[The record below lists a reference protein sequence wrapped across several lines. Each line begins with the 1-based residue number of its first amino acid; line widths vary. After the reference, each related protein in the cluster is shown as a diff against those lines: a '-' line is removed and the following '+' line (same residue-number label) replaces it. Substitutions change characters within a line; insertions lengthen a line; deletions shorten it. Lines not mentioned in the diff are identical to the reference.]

1 MLAWPDIVIIIGYF
15 VIVLGLGAYLTR
27 YIKSQKDFFLAG
39 RKMPW
44 WIVACSLQATDIGPE
59 TYIGVTGIV
68 AATGLAWL
76 NYDWLPACAIPCIIS
91 AWFFVRHYR
100 RSGVYTIPEFIERR
114 YNAPMRVLWGVLFI
128 IVRTLT
134 LGVVIYTMALP
145 LSLIVG
151 WPWWLSLLVAAGVTG
166 IYCFL
171 GGLTGVMITD
181 VLQFIIMIVC
191 AAGLIIFSLREVGGW
206 DGLYSALPRQMFH
219 VVLSRTEGNADT
231 WWGAMFIGTLSLG
244 LAYWCTDQN
253 TLQRTFACRSDAE
266 SRAALVVG
274 SIIKYPMT
282 FIWGL
287 VGLCA
292 AVLFKDVIAENPD
305 NAMPKIVT
313 SLLPVGTAGAAIT
326 ALYAAGMSSCD
337 SLLTSMSTVLTRD
350 IYQRFLVKDKPDM
363 HYVWAGRV
371 SIILILICGTLFA
384 TVVFPVFGAAYVA
397 WQSVLSYIQFPLF
410 ATLAL
415 GIFYKKAT
423 ALPAFIGLLTG
434 SVSAFVLDR
443 FVGPALVPYW
453 WSFVWAGWVGGIL
466 TAAIIIC
473 GSRFTKPYSQ
483 EKLKGLCWRTIE
495 EKEEVT
501 AWSLLDWRLWSVVS
515 IAVGVLLTLIF
526 WLVL

>member
-44 WIVACSLQATDIGPE
+44 WIAACSLQATDIGPE
-59 TYIGVTGIV
+59 TYIGVTGVV

-76 NYDWLPACAIPCIIS
+76 NYDWLPACAIPCIVS
-91 AWFFVRHYR
+91 AWFFVRHYW
-100 RSGVYTIPEFIERR
+100 RSRVYTIPEFIERR

-191 AAGLIIFSLREVGGW
+191 AVGLIIFSLREVGGW
-206 DGLYSALPRQMFH
+206 DGLYAALPRQMFH
-219 VVLSRTEGNADT
+219 VVLSRTEGNPDT

-266 SRAALVVG
+266 ARIALVVG

-313 SLLPVGTAGAAIT
+313 SLLPVGAAGAAIT

-350 IYQRFLVKDKPDM
+350 IYRRFLVKKKPDM

-371 SIILILICGTLFA
+371 SIIVILICGTLFA

-415 GIFYKKAT
+415 GIFYRKAT

-443 FVGPALVPYW
+443 FVGPNVIPYW
-453 WSFVWAGWVGGIL
+453 WSFVWAGWAGGVL
-466 TAAIIIC
+466 TAVIIIF

-483 EKLKGLCWRTIE
+483 AKLKGLCWRTIE
-495 EKEEVT
+495 EKQETKPPV
-501 AWSLLDWRLWSVVS
+501 LLDWRFWSVVS

>member
-68 AATGLAWL
+68 AASGLAWL

-114 YNAPMRVLWGVLFI
+114 YNAPMRVLWSVLFI
-128 IVRTLT
+128 VVRTLT

-166 IYCFL
+166 AYCFL

-191 AAGLIIFSLREVGGW
+191 AVGLIIFSLREVGGW
-206 DGLYSALPRQMFH
+206 EGLHSALPRQMFH
-219 VVLSRTEGNADT
+219 VVLSRTEGTADT

-266 SRAALVVG
+266 ARTALVVG

-292 AVLFKDVIAENPD
+292 AVLFTDVIAENPD

-313 SLLPVGTAGAAIT
+313 SLLPVGTVGAAIT

-350 IYQRFLVKDKPDM
+350 IYQRFLVKNKPDM
-363 HYVWAGRV
+363 HYVWAGRAF
-371 SIILILICGTLFA
+371 IILILICGTLFA

-443 FVGPALVPYW
+443 FVGPVVMPYW
-453 WSFVWAGWVGGIL
+453 WSFVWAGWAGGVL

-495 EKEEVT
+495 EKEET
-501 AWSLLDWRLWSVVS
+501 TKLLIDWRLWSIVS
-515 IAVGVLLTLIF
+515 LIVGVSLTLIF

>member
-1 MLAWPDIVIIIGYF
+1 MLAWPDIVIIVGYF
-15 VIVLGLGAYLTR
+15 AIVLGLGIYFTR

-39 RKMPW
+39 KKMPW
-44 WIVACSLQATDIGPE
+44 WIAACSLQATDIGPE
-59 TYIGVTGIV
+59 TYIGVTGVV
-68 AATGLAWL
+68 AASGLAWL

-91 AWFFVRHYR
+91 AWFFVRHYW
-100 RSGVYTIPEFIERR
+100 RSGVYTIPEFIEKR
-114 YNAPMRVLWGVLFI
+114 YNSSMRALWGVLFI

-145 LSLIVG
+145 LSLIIG

-166 IYCFL
+166 LYCFL

-181 VLQFIIMIVC
+181 VLQFIIMTVC
-191 AAGLIIFSLREVGGW
+191 AVGLIFFSLRKVGGW
-206 DGLYSALPRQMFH
+206 SGLHSALPRQMFH
-219 VVLSRTEGNADT
+219 VVLSRSEGTADT

-253 TLQRTFACRSDAE
+253 TLQRTFACRSDTD
-266 SRAALVVG
+266 SRIALVVG

-292 AVLFKDVIAENPD
+292 AVLFPDIIAENPD
-305 NAMPKIVT
+305 NAMPKVVT
-313 SLLPVGTAGAAIT
+313 TLLPVGTAGAAIT

-350 IYQRFLVKDKPDM
+350 IYQRFLVKNKPDM

-371 SIILILICGTLFA
+371 SIILLLICGGLFA

-423 ALPAFIGLLTG
+423 ALPAFIGLLVG
-434 SVSAFVLDR
+434 SASAFVLDR
-443 FVGPALVPYW
+443 FVGPAVTPFW
-453 WSFVWAGWVGGIL
+453 WSFVWAGWAGGIL
-466 TAAIIIC
+466 TAAIIIG
-473 GSRFTKPYSQ
+473 GSHFTKPYSK
-483 EKLKGLCWRTIE
+483 EKLKGLCWGTIE
-495 EKEEVT
+495 KKEEEGP
-501 AWSLLDWRLWSVVS
+501 SIIMDWRLWSIVSLVVG
-515 IAVGVLLTLIF
+515 ILLTLTF
-526 WLVL
+526 WLVV

>member
-27 YIKSQKDFFLAG
+27 YIKSQEDFFLAG

-68 AATGLAWL
+68 AASGLAWL

-114 YNAPMRVLWGVLFI
+114 YNAPMRVLWSVLFI
-128 IVRTLT
+128 VVRTLT

-166 IYCFL
+166 AYCFL

-191 AAGLIIFSLREVGGW
+191 AVGLIIFSLREVGGW
-206 DGLYSALPRQMFH
+206 EGLHSALPRQMFH
-219 VVLSRTEGNADT
+219 VVLSRTEGTADT

-266 SRAALVVG
+266 ARTALVVG

-292 AVLFKDVIAENPD
+292 AVLFADVIAENPD

-313 SLLPVGTAGAAIT
+313 SLLPVGTVGAAIT

-350 IYQRFLVKDKPDM
+350 IYQRFLVKNKPDM
-363 HYVWAGRV
+363 HYVWAGRAF
-371 SIILILICGTLFA
+371 IILILICGTLFA

-443 FVGPALVPYW
+443 FVGPVVMPYW
-453 WSFVWAGWVGGIL
+453 WSFVWAGWAGGVL

-495 EKEEVT
+495 EKEET
-501 AWSLLDWRLWSVVS
+501 TKLLIDWRLWSIVS
-515 IAVGVLLTLIF
+515 LIVGVSLTLIF

>member
-1 MLAWPDIVIIIGYF
+1 MLAWPDIVIVVGYF
-15 VIVLGLGAYLTR
+15 AIVLGLGAYLTR

-39 RKMPW
+39 KKMPW
-44 WIVACSLQATDIGPE
+44 WIAACSLQATDIGPE
-59 TYIGVTGIV
+59 TYIGVTGTV
-68 AATGLAWL
+68 AAAGLAWL
-76 NYDWLPACAIPCIIS
+76 NYDWLPACAIPCIVS
-91 AWFFVRHYR
+91 AWFFVRHYW

-114 YNAPMRVLWGVLFI
+114 YNASMRALWGVLFI

-151 WPWWLSLLVAAGVTG
+151 WPWWVSLLVAAGVTG
-166 IYCFL
+166 AYCFL

-181 VLQFIIMIVC
+181 VLQFIIMTVC
-191 AAGLIIFSLREVGGW
+191 AVGLIVFSLRAVGGW
-206 DGLYSALPRQMFH
+206 SELRSALSPQMFH
-219 VVLSRTEGNADT
+219 VVLSRTEGDPDT

-253 TLQRTFACRSDAE
+253 TLQRTFACRSEAD
-266 SRAALVVG
+266 SRTALVVG
-274 SIIKYPMT
+274 SIMKYPMT

-292 AVLFKDVIAENPD
+292 AVLFPQIIAANPD

-313 SLLPVGTAGAAIT
+313 TLLPVGTIGAAIT

-350 IYQRFLVKDKPDM
+350 IYQRFLVKNKTDA

-371 SIILILICGTLFA
+371 SIILLLICGTLFA
-384 TVVFPVFGAAYVA
+384 TKVYPVFGGAYKA

-410 ATLAL
+410 VTLAL
-415 GIFYKKAT
+415 GIFYKRAT
-423 ALPAFIGLLTG
+423 ALPAFIGLLAG
-434 SVSAFVLDR
+434 SVSAFILDTFIGPVLT
-443 FVGPALVPYW
+443 PHW
-453 WSFVWAGWVGGIL
+453 WSFVWAGWAGGIL
-466 TAAIIIC
+466 TAAIIVG
-473 GSRFTKPYSQ
+473 GSQLTQPYAN
-483 EKLKGLCWRTIE
+483 EKLKGLCWGTVE
-495 EKEEVT
+495 EKEEGKP
-501 AWSLLDWRLWSVVS
+501 SLGMDWRLWSIVS
-515 IAVGVLLTLIF
+515 LVVGVSLTLIF

>member
-15 VIVLGLGAYLTR
+15 TIVLGLGAYFSR
-27 YIKSQKDFFLAG
+27 YMKSQKDFFLAG
-39 RKMPW
+39 KKMPW
-44 WIVACSLQATDIGPE
+44 WIAACSLQATDIGPE

-76 NYDWLPACAIPCIIS
+76 NYDWLPACAIPCIVS
-91 AWFFVRHYR
+91 AWFFVRHYW

-114 YNAPMRVLWGVLFI
+114 YNSSMRALWGVLFV

-166 IYCFL
+166 LYCFL
-171 GGLTGVMITD
+171 GGLTGVMVTD
-181 VLQFIIMIVC
+181 VLQFIIMTVC
-191 AAGLIIFSLREVGGW
+191 AVGLIVFSLRAVGGW
-206 DGLYSALPRQMFH
+206 SGLQSELPPKMFH
-219 VVLSRTEGNADT
+219 VVLSRSEGDADT

-253 TLQRTFACRSDAE
+253 TLQRTFACRSDADA
-266 SRAALVVG
+266 RTALVVG
-274 SIIKYPMT
+274 SIVKYPMT

-292 AVLFKDVIAENPD
+292 AVLFPEIVEKNPD
-305 NAMPKIVT
+305 NAMPKVVT
-313 SLLPVGTAGAAIT
+313 TLLPVGTAGAAIT

-350 IYQRFLVKDKPDM
+350 IYQRFFAKNKPDM

-371 SIILILICGTLFA
+371 FIILLLICGGLFA

-410 ATLAL
+410 VTLAL
-415 GIFYKKAT
+415 GIFYKRAT

-434 SVSAFVLDR
+434 SVSAFILDR
-443 FVGPALVPYW
+443 FIGPVVTPYW

-466 TAAIIIC
+466 TAVITVG
-473 GSRFTKPYSQ
+473 GSHFTKPYPK
-483 EKLKGLCWRTIE
+483 EKLKGLCWGTIE
-495 EKEEVT
+495 EKKEERPKP
-501 AWSLLDWRLWSVVS
+501 LMDWRLWSVVS
-515 IAVGVLLTLIF
+515 LIVGISLTLIF

>member
-1 MLAWPDIVIIIGYF
+1 MLAWPDIVIVVGYF
-15 VIVLGLGAYLTR
+15 TIVLGLGAYLTR

-39 RKMPW
+39 KKMPW
-44 WIVACSLQATDIGPE
+44 WIAACSLQATDIGPE
-59 TYIGVTGIV
+59 TYIGVTGTV
-68 AATGLAWL
+68 AAAGLAWL

-114 YNAPMRVLWGVLFI
+114 YNASMRALWGVLFI

-151 WPWWLSLLVAAGVTG
+151 WPWWVSLLVAAGVTG
-166 IYCFL
+166 AYCFL

-181 VLQFIIMIVC
+181 VLQFIIMTVC
-191 AAGLIIFSLREVGGW
+191 AVGLIVFSLRAVGGW
-206 DGLYSALPRQMFH
+206 SELRSALPPQMFH
-219 VVLSRTEGNADT
+219 VVLSRAEGDPDT

-253 TLQRTFACRSDAE
+253 TLQRTFACRSEAD
-266 SRAALVVG
+266 SRTALVVG
-274 SIIKYPMT
+274 SIMKYPMT

-292 AVLFKDVIAENPD
+292 AVLFPQIIADNPD

-313 SLLPVGTAGAAIT
+313 TLLPVGTVGAAIT

-350 IYQRFLVKDKPDM
+350 IYQRFLVKNKTDA

-371 SIILILICGTLFA
+371 SIILLLICGTLFA
-384 TVVFPVFGAAYVA
+384 TKVYPVFGGAYKA

-410 ATLAL
+410 VTLAL
-415 GIFYKKAT
+415 GIFYKRAT
-423 ALPAFIGLLTG
+423 ALPAFIGLLAG
-434 SVSAFVLDR
+434 SVSAFVLDT
-443 FVGPALVPYW
+443 FIGPVLTPYW
-453 WSFVWAGWVGGIL
+453 WSFVWAGWAGGIL
-466 TAAIIIC
+466 TVAIIVG
-473 GSRFTKPYSQ
+473 GSQLTQPYAN
-483 EKLKGLCWRTIE
+483 EKLKGLCWGTME
-495 EKEEVT
+495 EKEEGKP
-501 AWSLLDWRLWSVVS
+501 SLRMDWRLWSAVSLVVGIS
-515 IAVGVLLTLIF
+515 LTLIF

>member
-1 MLAWPDIVIIIGYF
+1 
-15 VIVLGLGAYLTR
+15 
-27 YIKSQKDFFLAG
+27 
-39 RKMPW
+39 
-44 WIVACSLQATDIGPE
+44 
-59 TYIGVTGIV
+59 
-68 AATGLAWL
+68 
-76 NYDWLPACAIPCIIS
+76 
-91 AWFFVRHYR
+91 
-100 RSGVYTIPEFIERR
+100 
-114 YNAPMRVLWGVLFI
+114 
-128 IVRTLT
+128 
-134 LGVVIYTMALP
+134 
-145 LSLIVG
+145 
-151 WPWWLSLLVAAGVTG
+151 
-166 IYCFL
+166 
-171 GGLTGVMITD
+171 
-181 VLQFIIMIVC
+181 
-191 AAGLIIFSLREVGGW
+191 
-206 DGLYSALPRQMFH
+206 MFH
-219 VVLSRTEGNADT
+219 VVLSRTEGNPDT

-266 SRAALVVG
+266 ARIALVVG

-313 SLLPVGTAGAAIT
+313 SLLPVGAAGAAIT

-350 IYQRFLVKDKPDM
+350 IYRRFLVKKKPDM

-371 SIILILICGTLFA
+371 SIIVILICGTLFA

-415 GIFYKKAT
+415 GIFYRKAT

-443 FVGPALVPYW
+443 FVGPNVIPYW
-453 WSFVWAGWVGGIL
+453 WSFVWAGWAGGVL
-466 TAAIIIC
+466 TAVIIIF

-483 EKLKGLCWRTIE
+483 AKLKGLCWRTIE
-495 EKEEVT
+495 EKQETKPPV
-501 AWSLLDWRLWSVVS
+501 LLDWRFWSVVS

>member
-453 WSFVWAGWVGGIL
+453 WSFVWAGWAGGVL